1 MHFLAAVQLL
11 ATQVYKLEPHI
22 FNSNKRHFLSKVV
35 LSFSILLLVACS
47 QEKSASID
55 SVVTDP
61 KPSQQIDIFQSPQ
74 IKNQSNQAYRASD
87 LKLVGILIAASGENS
102 AVISIGVAG
111 QVSTYRVG
119 DEVSQGIKIVSISSD
134 EVVVSDRGDNYRIAM
149 TRAIK
154 NEQSPLGKMSQ
165 SEVTGNPTSTG
176 LPPGMMPMSP
186 NTDTRPSANN
196 EFREIINQRFQK

>member
-1 MHFLAAVQLL
+1 
-11 ATQVYKLEPHI
+11 LEPHI
-22 FNSNKRHFLSKVV
+22 FNSNKRHFLSKVA
-35 LSFSILLLVACS
+35 LSFSILSLVACS
-47 QEKSASID
+47 QEKSVSSDAVVID
-55 SVVTDP
+55 L
-61 KPSQQIDIFQSPQ
+61 KASQQIDIFQAPK
-74 IKNQSNQAYRASD
+74 ITNQSNQAFKASSD

-102 AVISIGVAG
+102 AVISIGVSG

>member
-1 MHFLAAVQLL
+1 M
-11 ATQVYKLEPHI
+11 EPHI
-22 FNSNKRHFLSKVV
+22 FNSNKRHFLSKVA
-35 LSFSILLLVACS
+35 LSFSILSLVACS
-47 QEKSASID
+47 QEKSVSSDA
-55 SVVTDP
+55 VVTDLKAP
-61 KPSQQIDIFQSPQ
+61 QQIDIFQAPQ
-74 IKNQSNQAYRASD
+74 ITNQSNQAFKASD

-102 AVISIGVAG
+102 AVISIEVAG

-154 NEQSPLGKMSQ
+154 NEQSSLGKPSQ
-165 SEVTGNPTSTG
+165 SEVTGNTTSTG

>member
-1 MHFLAAVQLL
+1 M
-11 ATQVYKLEPHI
+11 
-22 FNSNKRHFLSKVV
+22 
-35 LSFSILLLVACS
+35 SFSILLLVACS

>member
-1 MHFLAAVQLL
+1 
-11 ATQVYKLEPHI
+11 LEPHI

>member
-1 MHFLAAVQLL
+1 M
-11 ATQVYKLEPHI
+11 EPHI
-22 FNSNKRHFLSKVV
+22 FNSNKRHFLSKVG
-35 LSFSILLLVACS
+35 LSFSILSLVACS
-47 QEKSASID
+47 QEKSASTAA
-55 SVVTDP
+55 VVADP

-74 IKNQSNQAYRASD
+74 INNQSNQAYRASD

-102 AVISIGVAG
+102 AVISIGITG

-119 DEVSQGIKIVSISSD
+119 DDVSQGIKIVSISSD

-154 NEQSPLGKMSQ
+154 NEQSPLGKLSQ
-165 SEVTGNPTSTG
+165 SEVTGNATSTG

>member
-11 ATQVYKLEPHI
+11 ATQEYKLEPPI
-22 FNSNKRHFLSKVV
+22 FNSNKRHFLFKVA
-35 LSFSILLLVACS
+35 LSFSILSLVACS

-55 SVVTDP
+55 SVVIDP

-74 IKNQSNQAYRASD
+74 IKNQSNQAFRASD

-154 NEQSPLGKMSQ
+154 NEQSLLGKPSQ
-165 SEVTGNPTSTG
+165 SEVTGSTSSTG
-176 LPPGMMPMSP
+176 LPPGMVPMSP
-186 NTDTRPSANN
+186 NADTRPSGNN
-196 EFREIINQRFQK
+196 EFREAINQRFQK

>member
-1 MHFLAAVQLL
+1 MEL
-11 ATQVYKLEPHI
+11 HI
-22 FNSNKRHFLSKVV
+22 FNSNKRHFFSKVA
-35 LSFSILLLVACS
+35 LSFSILSLVACS
-47 QEKSASID
+47 QEKSFSSDA
-55 SVVTDP
+55 VVTDP
-61 KPSQQIDIFQSPQ
+61 KAPKQIDIFQSPQ
-74 IKNQSNQAYRASD
+74 ITNQSNQAFKASD

-102 AVISIGVAG
+102 AVISIGVSG

-165 SEVTGNPTSTG
+165 SEVTGNTTSTG

>member
-1 MHFLAAVQLL
+1 M
-11 ATQVYKLEPHI
+11 EPHI
-22 FNSNKRHFLSKVV
+22 FNSNKRHFLFKVA
-35 LSFSILLLVACS
+35 LSFSILSLVACS

-55 SVVTDP
+55 SVVIDP

-74 IKNQSNQAYRASD
+74 IKNQSNQAFRASD
-87 LKLVGILIAASGENS
+87 LKLVGILIAASGDNS

-119 DEVSQGIKIVSISSD
+119 DEVSQGIKIVAISSD

-154 NEQSPLGKMSQ
+154 NEQSSLGKLSQ
-165 SEVTGNPTSTG
+165 SEVTANMNSTA
-176 LPPGMMPMSP
+176 LPAGMVPMSP
-186 NTDTRPSANN
+186 ITDPRPSANN
-196 EFREIINQRFQK
+196 EFREMINQRFQK

>member
-1 MHFLAAVQLL
+1 M
-11 ATQVYKLEPHI
+11 EPHI
-22 FNSNKRHFLSKVV
+22 FNSNKRHFLFKVA
-35 LSFSILLLVACS
+35 LSFSILSLVACS

-55 SVVTDP
+55 SVVIDR

-74 IKNQSNQAYRASD
+74 KKNQSNQAFRASD

-119 DEVSQGIKIVSISSD
+119 DEVSQGIKIVAISSD
-134 EVVVSDRGDNYRIAM
+134 EVVVSDRGDNFRIAM

-154 NEQSPLGKMSQ
+154 NEQSSLGKPSQ
-165 SEVTGNPTSTG
+165 SEVTGSTSSTG
-176 LPPGMMPMSP
+176 LPPGMVPMSP
-186 NTDTRPSANN
+186 NADTRPSGNN
-196 EFREIINQRFQK
+196 EFREAINQRFQK

>member
-1 MHFLAAVQLL
+1 M
-11 ATQVYKLEPHI
+11 EPPI
-22 FNSNKRHFLSKVV
+22 FNSNKRHFLFKVV
-35 LSFSILLLVACS
+35 LSFSILLLVACF

-55 SVVTDP
+55 SVVIDP
-61 KPSQQIDIFQSPQ
+61 KPSLQIDIFQSPQ
-74 IKNQSNQAYRASD
+74 INNQSNQAFRASD

-102 AVISIGVAG
+102 AVISMGVAA

-154 NEQSPLGKMSQ
+154 NEQSSLGKPSQ
-165 SEVTGNPTSTG
+165 LEVTGNILSTG
-176 LPPGMMPMSP
+176 LPPGMVPMSP
-186 NTDTRPSANN
+186 NADTRPSGNN
-196 EFREIINQRFQK
+196 EFREAINQRFQK

>member
-1 MHFLAAVQLL
+1 M
-11 ATQVYKLEPHI
+11 
-22 FNSNKRHFLSKVV
+22 
-35 LSFSILLLVACS
+35 SFSILSLVACS
-47 QEKSASID
+47 QEKSASIN
-55 SVVTDP
+55 SVVIDP
-61 KPSQQIDIFQSPQ
+61 KASQQIDIFQEPK
-74 IKNQSNQAYRASD
+74 ITNQSNQAFKASD

-102 AVISIGVAG
+102 AVISIGVSG

>member
-1 MHFLAAVQLL
+1 M
-11 ATQVYKLEPHI
+11 EPHI
-22 FNSNKRHFLSKVV
+22 FNSNKRHFLSKVA
-35 LSFSILLLVACS
+35 LSFSILSLVACS
-47 QEKSASID
+47 QEKSVSSDA
-55 SVVTDP
+55 VVTDP
-61 KPSQQIDIFQSPQ
+61 KAPQQIDIFQAPQ
-74 IKNQSNQAYRASD
+74 ITNQSNQAFKASD

-154 NEQSPLGKMSQ
+154 NEQSSLGKPSQ
-165 SEVTGNPTSTG
+165 SEVTGNTTSTG

>member
-1 MHFLAAVQLL
+1 MEL
-11 ATQVYKLEPHI
+11 PI
-22 FNSNKRHFLSKVV
+22 FNSNKRQLLFEVI
-35 LSFSILLLVACS
+35 LSFSLLSLVACS
-47 QEKSASID
+47 PEKSVSTNTNSSETKA
-55 SVVTDP
+55 T
-61 KPSQQIDIFQSPQ
+61 QQIDIFQAPQ
-74 IKNQSNQAYRASD
+74 ITNQSNQAFKASD

-102 AVISIGVAG
+102 AVISIGVSG

-134 EVVVSDRGDNYRIAM
+134 EVIVSDRGDNYRIAM

-165 SEVTGNPTSTG
+165 SEVTGNTTSTG

>member
-1 MHFLAAVQLL
+1 
-11 ATQVYKLEPHI
+11 
-22 FNSNKRHFLSKVV
+22 
-35 LSFSILLLVACS
+35 LSFSILSLVACS
-47 QEKSASID
+47 QEKSATID

-61 KPSQQIDIFQSPQ
+61 KPPQSIDIFQSPQ
-74 IKNQSNQAYRASD
+74 IKNQSNQAFRASD

-165 SEVTGNPTSTG
+165 SEVNRNTTSTG
-176 LPPGMMPMSP
+176 LPPGMIPMSP

>member
-1 MHFLAAVQLL
+1 M
-11 ATQVYKLEPHI
+11 EPHI
-22 FNSNKRHFLSKVV
+22 FNSNKRHFLSKVA
-35 LSFSILLLVACS
+35 LSFSILSLVACS
-47 QEKSASID
+47 QEKSASSD
-55 SVVTDP
+55 AVVTDLKAP
-61 KPSQQIDIFQSPQ
+61 KQIDIFQSPQ
-74 IKNQSNQAYRASD
+74 ITNQSNQAFKASD

-165 SEVTGNPTSTG
+165 SEVTGNTTSTG

>member
-1 MHFLAAVQLL
+1 M
-11 ATQVYKLEPHI
+11 EPHI
-22 FNSNKRHFLSKVV
+22 FNSNKRHFLSKVA
-35 LSFSILLLVACS
+35 LSFSILSLVACS
-47 QEKSASID
+47 QEKSAS
-55 SVVTDP
+55 SEAVVIEP

-74 IKNQSNQAYRASD
+74 IKNQSNQAFRASD

-165 SEVTGNPTSTG
+165 SEVNRNTTSTG
-176 LPPGMMPMSP
+176 LPPGMIPMSP

>member
-1 MHFLAAVQLL
+1 MEL
-11 ATQVYKLEPHI
+11 PI
-22 FNSNKRHFLSKVV
+22 FNSNKRQLLFEVI
-35 LSFSILLLVACS
+35 LSFSLLSLVACS
-47 QEKSASID
+47 PEKSVSTNTNSSETKA
-55 SVVTDP
+55 T
-61 KPSQQIDIFQSPQ
+61 QQIDIFQAPLE
-74 IKNQSNQAYRASD
+74 KNQSSQAFKASD

-154 NEQSPLGKMSQ
+154 NEQSSLGKPSQ
-165 SEVTGNPTSTG
+165 SEVTGNTTSTG

>member
-1 MHFLAAVQLL
+1 M
-11 ATQVYKLEPHI
+11 EPHI
-22 FNSNKRHFLSKVV
+22 FNSNKRHFLSKVA
-35 LSFSILLLVACS
+35 LSFSILSLVACS
-47 QEKSASID
+47 QEKSVSSDA
-55 SVVTDP
+55 VVTDLKAP
-61 KPSQQIDIFQSPQ
+61 QQIDIFQAPQ
-74 IKNQSNQAYRASD
+74 ITNQSNQAFKASD

-154 NEQSPLGKMSQ
+154 NEQSSLGKPSQ
-165 SEVTGNPTSTG
+165 SEVTGNTTSTG

>member
-1 MHFLAAVQLL
+1 M
-11 ATQVYKLEPHI
+11 EPHI
-22 FNSNKRHFLSKVV
+22 FNSNKRHFLSKVA
-35 LSFSILLLVACS
+35 LSFSILSLVACS
-47 QEKSASID
+47 QEKSVSSDA
-55 SVVTDP
+55 VVTDP
-61 KPSQQIDIFQSPQ
+61 KAPQQIDIFQAPQ
-74 IKNQSNQAYRASD
+74 ITNQSNQAFKASD

-119 DEVSQGIKIVSISSD
+119 AEVSQGIKIVSISSD

-154 NEQSPLGKMSQ
+154 NEQSSLGKPSQ
-165 SEVTGNPTSTG
+165 SEVTGNTTSTG

>member
-1 MHFLAAVQLL
+1 M
-11 ATQVYKLEPHI
+11 EPHI
-22 FNSNKRHFLSKVV
+22 FNSNKRHFLSKVA
-35 LSFSILLLVACS
+35 LSFSILSLVACS
-47 QEKSASID
+47 QEKSVSSDA
-55 SVVTDP
+55 VVTDLKAP
-61 KPSQQIDIFQSPQ
+61 QQIDIFQAPQ
-74 IKNQSNQAYRASD
+74 ITNQSNQAFKASD

-119 DEVSQGIKIVSISSD
+119 AEVSQGIKIVSISSD

-154 NEQSPLGKMSQ
+154 NEQSSLGKPSQ
-165 SEVTGNPTSTG
+165 SEVTGNTTSTG

>member
-1 MHFLAAVQLL
+1 MELL
-11 ATQVYKLEPHI
+11 I
-22 FNSNKRHFLSKVV
+22 FNSNKRHFFVKVA
-35 LSFSILLLVACS
+35 LSFSILSLVACF
-47 QEKSASID
+47 QEKSIS
-55 SVVTDP
+55 SETVVNDP

-74 IKNQSNQAYRASD
+74 IKNQSNQAFRASD
-87 LKLVGILIAASGENS
+87 LKLVGILTAASGENS

-165 SEVTGNPTSTG
+165 SEVSGNTASTG
-176 LPPGMMPMSP
+176 LPPGMIPMSP
-186 NTDTRPSANN
+186 NADTRPSANN
-196 EFREIINQRFQK
+196 EFRELINQRFQK

>member
-1 MHFLAAVQLL
+1 M
-11 ATQVYKLEPHI
+11 
-22 FNSNKRHFLSKVV
+22 S
-35 LSFSILLLVACS
+35 LVACS
-47 QEKSASID
+47 QEKSVSSDA
-55 SVVTDP
+55 VVTDP
-61 KPSQQIDIFQSPQ
+61 KAPQQIDIFQAPQ
-74 IKNQSNQAYRASD
+74 ITNQSNQAFKASD

-154 NEQSPLGKMSQ
+154 NEQSPLGKLSQ
-165 SEVTGNPTSTG
+165 SEVTGNTTSTG

-186 NTDTRPSANN
+186 NVDTRPSANN
-196 EFREIINQRFQK
+196 EFRELINQRFQK

>member
-1 MHFLAAVQLL
+1 LL
-11 ATQVYKLEPHI
+11 ATQDHKLELHI
-22 FNSNKRHFLSKVV
+22 FNSNKRHFFSKVV
-35 LSFSILLLVACS
+35 LSFSILSLVACF
-47 QEKSASID
+47 QEKSIS
-55 SVVTDP
+55 SETVVNDP

-74 IKNQSNQAYRASD
+74 IKNQSNQAFRASD

-154 NEQSPLGKMSQ
+154 NEQSPLGKLSQ
-165 SEVTGNPTSTG
+165 SEVTGNTSSTG

-186 NTDTRPSANN
+186 NADTRPSANN
-196 EFREIINQRFQK
+196 EFRELINQRFQK

>member
-1 MHFLAAVQLL
+1 M
-11 ATQVYKLEPHI
+11 EPHI
-22 FNSNKRHFLSKVV
+22 FNSNKRHFLSKVA
-35 LSFSILLLVACS
+35 LSFSILSLVACS
-47 QEKSASID
+47 QEKSVSSDAVVID
-55 SVVTDP
+55 L
-61 KPSQQIDIFQSPQ
+61 KASQQIDIFQAPK
-74 IKNQSNQAYRASD
+74 ITNQSNQAFKASSD

-102 AVISIGVAG
+102 AVISIGVSG

-149 TRAIK
+149 NRAIK

>member
-1 MHFLAAVQLL
+1 M
-11 ATQVYKLEPHI
+11 
-22 FNSNKRHFLSKVV
+22 S
-35 LSFSILLLVACS
+35 LVACS
-47 QEKSASID
+47 QEKSAS
-55 SVVTDP
+55 SSAVVADP
-61 KPSQQIDIFQSPQ
+61 KPTQQIDIFQAPLE
-74 IKNQSNQAYRASD
+74 KNQSSQAFKASD

-102 AVISIGVAG
+102 AVISIGVSG

-154 NEQSPLGKMSQ
+154 NEQSPLGKLSK
-165 SEVTGNPTSTG
+165 SEVTGNTTSTG

-186 NTDTRPSANN
+186 NVDTRPSANN

>member
-1 MHFLAAVQLL
+1 M
-11 ATQVYKLEPHI
+11 EPHI
-22 FNSNKRHFLSKVV
+22 FNSNKRHFLSKVA
-35 LSFSILLLVACS
+35 LSFSILSLVACS
-47 QEKSASID
+47 QEKSATID

-61 KPSQQIDIFQSPQ
+61 KPPQSIDIFQSPQ
-74 IKNQSNQAYRASD
+74 IKNQSNQAFRASD

-165 SEVTGNPTSTG
+165 SEVNRNTTSTG
-176 LPPGMMPMSP
+176 LPPGMIPMSP

>member
-1 MHFLAAVQLL
+1 
-11 ATQVYKLEPHI
+11 
-22 FNSNKRHFLSKVV
+22 LS
-35 LSFSILLLVACS
+35 LVACS
-47 QEKSASID
+47 QEKSVSSDA
-55 SVVTDP
+55 VVIDP
-61 KPSQQIDIFQSPQ
+61 KASQQIDIFQAPK
-74 IKNQSNQAYRASD
+74 ITNQSNQAFKASD

-102 AVISIGVAG
+102 AVISIGVSG

-149 TRAIK
+149 NRAIK

>member
-1 MHFLAAVQLL
+1 MEL
-11 ATQVYKLEPHI
+11 PI
-22 FNSNKRHFLSKVV
+22 FNSNKRQLLFEVT
-35 LSFSILLLVACS
+35 LSFSILSLVACS
-47 QEKSASID
+47 PEKSVSINTN
-55 SVVTDP
+55 SNET
-61 KPSQQIDIFQSPQ
+61 KATQQIDIFQAPLE
-74 IKNQSNQAYRASD
+74 KNQSSQAFKASD

-154 NEQSPLGKMSQ
+154 NEQSSLGKPSQ
-165 SEVTGNPTSTG
+165 SEVTGITTSTG
-176 LPPGMMPMSP
+176 LPPGMVPMSP
-186 NTDTRPSANN
+186 NADTRPSANN
-196 EFREIINQRFQK
+196 EFREAINQRFQK

>member
-11 ATQVYKLEPHI
+11 ATQEYKLEPHI
-22 FNSNKRHFLSKVV
+22 FNSNKRHFLSKVA
-35 LSFSILLLVACS
+35 LSFSILSLVACS
-47 QEKSASID
+47 QEKSVSSDA
-55 SVVTDP
+55 VVIDP
-61 KPSQQIDIFQSPQ
+61 KASQQIDIFQAPK
-74 IKNQSNQAYRASD
+74 ITNQSNQAFKASD

-102 AVISIGVAG
+102 AVISIGVSG

-149 TRAIK
+149 NRAIK

>member
-1 MHFLAAVQLL
+1 M
-11 ATQVYKLEPHI
+11 
-22 FNSNKRHFLSKVV
+22 LS
-35 LSFSILLLVACS
+35 LVACS
-47 QEKSASID
+47 PEKSVSIN
-55 SVVTDP
+55 TNLNET
-61 KPSQQIDIFQSPQ
+61 KATQQIDIFQAPLE
-74 IKNQSNQAYRASD
+74 KNQRSQAFKASD

-154 NEQSPLGKMSQ
+154 NEQSSLGKPSQ
-165 SEVTGNPTSTG
+165 SEVTGITTSTG
-176 LPPGMMPMSP
+176 LPPGMVPMSP
-186 NTDTRPSANN
+186 NADTRPSANN
-196 EFREIINQRFQK
+196 EFREAINQRFQK

>member
-1 MHFLAAVQLL
+1 M
-11 ATQVYKLEPHI
+11 
-22 FNSNKRHFLSKVV
+22 S
-35 LSFSILLLVACS
+35 LVACS
-47 QEKSASID
+47 QEKPASTAA
-55 SVVTDP
+55 VVADP

-74 IKNQSNQAYRASD
+74 INNQSNQAYRASD

-102 AVISIGVAG
+102 AVISIGITG

-119 DEVSQGIKIVSISSD
+119 DDVSQGIKIVSISSD

-154 NEQSPLGKMSQ
+154 NEQSPLGKLSQ
-165 SEVTGNPTSTG
+165 SEVTGNATSTG

>member
-1 MHFLAAVQLL
+1 M
-11 ATQVYKLEPHI
+11 EPHI
-22 FNSNKRHFLSKVV
+22 FNSNKRHFLSKVA
-35 LSFSILLLVACS
+35 LSFSILSLVACS
-47 QEKSASID
+47 QEKSVSSDA
-55 SVVTDP
+55 VVTDLKAP
-61 KPSQQIDIFQSPQ
+61 QQIDIFQAPQ
-74 IKNQSNQAYRASD
+74 ITNQSNQAFKASD

-102 AVISIGVAG
+102 AVISIGIAG

-154 NEQSPLGKMSQ
+154 NEQSSLGKPSQ
-165 SEVTGNPTSTG
+165 SEVTGNTTSTG